1 MVLHFNVS
9 GADRKALVQIIAG
22 ELGEK
27 AAYLGMPSAA
37 YQIGDYNI
45 SKDGMLSWGDMID
58 ADPAIM
64 DRSNAIVQACV
75 NAGFEPEEW
84 EFYRKQEAAMNEPM
98 DESMN
103 ESEPMGL
110 TVEMPREQFS
120 DTQLENLKK
129 LVDGKTALL
138 KEALAVD
145 ELPINITEDKVSFP
159 WFSITPSAEECEA
172 YTSLIAA
179 ICRMAKE
186 AKRVTLKE
194 KDVTNTKYAFRCFLL
209 RLGFIGDE
217 YKQSRRILMKNLTG
231 SSAFK
236 DGKKGGD
243 EA

>member
-1 MVLHFNVS
+1 
-9 GADRKALVQIIAG
+9 
-22 ELGEK
+22 
-27 AAYLGMPSAA
+27 
-37 YQIGDYNI
+37 
-45 SKDGMLSWGDMID
+45 MID

-98 DESMN
+98 N

-129 LVDGKTALL
+129 LVDGKAALL
-138 KEALAVD
+138 KAALAVD

-172 YTSLIAA
+172 YCSLIAA

-194 KDVTNTKYAFRCFLL
+194 KNVTNTKYAFRCFLL